1 MEVKEVQVKK
11 VPGKEVCRIMLYAL
25 STCSWCAKARNLLG
39 ELGVAYSY
47 VDVDL
52 LDGEAQRN
60 ALMQMRRW
68 NPAGS
73 FPTIVINDERC
84 IVGFKEKEIREVVNA
99 K

>member
-1 MEVKEVQVKK
+1 MEVKK
-11 VPGKEVCRIMLYAL
+11 VPGKEVCQIMLYAL
-25 STCSWCAKARNLLG
+25 STCSWCRKARSLLG
-39 ELGVAYSY
+39 DLGVAYSY

-52 LDGEAQRN
+52 LDGEAQQR
-60 ALMQMRRW
+60 ALEQVRRW

-73 FPTIVINDERC
+73 FPTIVIDDQKC